1 MSTDMKELVWF
12 TVDETTM
19 KGEVAKALVTLR
31 KAQKASSEA
40 KAAFETAF
48 IKASQEAKIIQG
60 EESLAFGY
68 RFGKLA
74 VAKVEA
80 GDKKAKA
87 STKPK
92 FSF

>member
-1 MSTDMKELVWF
+1 MSDTKELNWF
-12 TVDETTM
+12 AVDETSL
-19 KGEVAKALVTLR
+19 KGEVVKKLAALR
-31 KAQKASSEA
+31 KAQKAATEA
-40 KAAFETAF
+40 KAAFEEEF
-48 IKASQEAKIIQG
+48 IKATRVAEMIKP

-74 VAKVEA
+74 VAKTTA
-80 GDKKAKA
+80 GERKSAA

>member
-1 MSTDMKELVWF
+1 
-12 TVDETTM
+12 
-19 KGEVAKALVTLR
+19 
-31 KAQKASSEA
+31 
-40 KAAFETAF
+40 
-48 IKASQEAKIIQG
+48 
-60 EESLAFGY
+60 LAFGY

-80 GDKKAKA
+80 NDKKAKA

>member
-1 MSTDMKELVWF
+1 MSDMKELVWF

-19 KGEVAKALVTLR
+19 KGETLKALAALR
-31 KAQKASSEA
+31 KAQKATSEA
-40 KAAFETAF
+40 KTAFESTF
-48 IKASQEAKIIQG
+48 IKASQDAEIIKG
-60 EESLAFGY
+60 GESLAFGY

-80 GDKKAKA
+80 GDKKVKA

>member
-1 MSTDMKELVWF
+1 MSDMKELNWF
-12 TVDETTM
+12 SVDESSM
-19 KGEVAKALVTLR
+19 KGEPVKALVALR
-31 KAQKASSEA
+31 KAQKAAQEA
-40 KAAFETAF
+40 KAAFELAF
-48 IKASQEAKIIQG
+48 IRASQEAGIIKDG
-60 EESLAFGY
+60 ESLAFGY

-87 STKPK
+87 SAKPK

>member
-1 MSTDMKELVWF
+1 MSDTKELNWF
-12 TVDETTM
+12 SVDETSL
-19 KGEVAKALVTLR
+19 KGEVVKKLAALR
-31 KAQKASSEA
+31 KAQKAATEA
-40 KAAFETAF
+40 KTAFEEEF
-48 IKASQEAKIIQG
+48 IKATRVAEMIKP

-74 VAKVEA
+74 VAKTTA
-80 GDKKAKA
+80 GDRKSAA